1 MMPKF
6 TVPKSLLSLAS
17 SPAIKQLSAAAK
29 ELSERPETTSSLIAS
44 HPSIKTNKLLS
55 EQLELFKKSA
65 TDSDATA
72 RKALRL
78 AAWANIIAI
87 IAIAIAIKDQLFE
100 VIVSWFS

>member
-1 MMPKF
+1 MLPKL

-17 SPAIKQLSAAAK
+17 SPAIKQLSAEAK
-29 ELSERPETTSSLIAS
+29 KLSEPPETRSPFIAP
-44 HPSIKTNKLLS
+44 HPSIKINKLLS
-55 EQLELFKKSA
+55 EQLEFFKKSA
-65 TDSDATA
+65 ADSDATA

-87 IAIAIAIKDQLFE
+87 IAITIAIKDQLFE